1 MQRLNNTGKFKQKG
15 YELIM
20 NCWHILGIEPTVDL
34 KTIKKAYAL
43 KLRIHHPEDDPE
55 GFNRLRSAYEAALL

>member
-1 MQRLNNTGKFKQKG
+1 
-15 YELIM
+15 M